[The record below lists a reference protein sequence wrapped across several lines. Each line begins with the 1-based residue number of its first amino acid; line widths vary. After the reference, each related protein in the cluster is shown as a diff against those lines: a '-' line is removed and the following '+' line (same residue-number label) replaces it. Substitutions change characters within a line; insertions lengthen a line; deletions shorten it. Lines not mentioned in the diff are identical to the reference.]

1 MLKQRLRHGVYQV
14 IDLATARRGIA
25 RRVNGEHLRLPPE
38 VSRYYPAVYEP
49 ETHAFIT
56 RHTAPGTV
64 AIDAGA
70 HIGLFTVTMAR
81 AVGPQGRVLSFEPTE
96 TNARVLERTVGLNGL
111 AGVVSCRREALAA
124 ERGFAEF
131 YVDEHESS
139 NANSLVQRAGAV
151 GAVRVPTVSVDDVA
165 AEHEEPVSC
174 MKIDVEGTELDV
186 LRGAERTLARDAPAL
201 ALDIHP
207 AQLGAAG
214 GTVAELWDLL
224 AGHGYELGLGGTA
237 IDRADA
243 VARTEIFELH
253 AVAPERGGAG

>member
-1 MLKQRLRHGVYQV
+1 MLKERLRHRAYQV
-14 IDLATARRGIA
+14 IDLATARRGIP
-25 RRVNGEHLRLPPE
+25 RRVNGEGLRLPPE

-49 ETHAFIT
+49 ETHAFVT

-81 AVGPQGRVLSFEPTE
+81 AVGPQGRVVSFEPTQS
-96 TNARVLERTVGLNGL
+96 NARVLRRTVALNGL
-111 AGVVSCRREALAA
+111 EAVAECRPEALAA
-124 ERGFAEF
+124 GRGFAEF

-139 NANSLVQRAGAV
+139 NANSLVRRAGTV

-165 AEHEEPVSC
+165 AEHEVPVSC

-201 ALDIHP
+201 ALDVHP
-207 AQLGAAG
+207 AQLVSAG
-214 GTVAELWDLL
+214 
-224 AGHGYELGLGGTA
+224 
-237 IDRADA
+237 
-243 VARTEIFELH
+243 
-253 AVAPERGGAG
+253 

>member
-1 MLKQRLRHGVYQV
+1 MLKQHLRHLAYQA
-14 IDLATARRGIA
+14 IDLATARRGIP
-25 RRVNGEHLRLPPE
+25 RCVNGEGLRLPPE

-81 AVGPQGRVLSFEPTE
+81 VVGPQGRVLSFEPTE
-96 TNARVLERTVGLNGL
+96 TNARALERTVALNGL
-111 AGVVSCRREALAA
+111 DGVVDCRQEALAA
-124 ERGFAEF
+124 TRGFAEF

-139 NANSLVQRAGAV
+139 NANSLVRRAGTT
-151 GAVRVPTVSVDDVA
+151 GAVRVPTVAIDDVA
-165 AEHEEPVSC
+165 GEHGAPVSC

-201 ALDIHP
+201 ALDVHP

-224 AGHGYELGLGGTA
+224 DRHGYELGLGGAA

-243 VARTEIFELH
+243 VGRTEIFEVH
-253 AVAPERGGAG
+253 AVSLEGAASG

>member
-1 MLKQRLRHGVYQV
+1 MLKQRLRRRAYQAL
-14 IDLATARRGIA
+14 DLATARRGIP
-25 RRVNGEHLRLPPE
+25 RRVNGETLRLPPE
-38 VSRYYPAVYEP
+38 VSRYYPPVYEA

-81 AVGPQGRVLSFEPTE
+81 AVGPQGRVVSFEPTE
-96 TNARVLERTVGLNGL
+96 TNARVLERTVALNGL
-111 AGVVSCRREALAA
+111 DGVAQCRREALAA
-124 ERGFAEF
+124 GRGFAEF
-131 YVDEHESS
+131 FVDEHESS
-139 NANSLVQRAGAV
+139 NANSLVRHAGTV

-165 AEHEEPVSC
+165 AEHPGRISC

-201 ALDIHP
+201 ALDVHP

-214 GTVAELWDLL
+214 GSVAELWDLL
-224 AGHGYELGLGGTA
+224 AGHGYELRLGDA
-237 IDRADA
+237 AVDRADA

-253 AVAPERGGAG
+253 AVAPARRGAG